1 MMTMT
6 IREYVM
12 EQLNAHLAGKGIQL
26 VREGEE
32 KPKPALKIA
41 SRNGVVVELKPRDD
55 EDVGI

>member
-1 MMTMT
+1 VRTLT

-32 KPKPALKIA
+32 KPKPALKIV
-41 SRNGVVVELKPRDD
+41 SRDGVVVVMKPRADD
-55 EDVGI
+55 DA